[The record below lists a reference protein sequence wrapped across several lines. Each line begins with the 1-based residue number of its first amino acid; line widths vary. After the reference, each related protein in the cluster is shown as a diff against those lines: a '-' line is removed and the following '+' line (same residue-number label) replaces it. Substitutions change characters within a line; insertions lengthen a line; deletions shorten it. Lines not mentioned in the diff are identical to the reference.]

1 MRQESFVVGAFVLM
15 LSSLISRVLGATYR
29 IIVPLLMGGG
39 HQGAVGMGLYGMAAP
54 IYGVLLSVSA
64 TGLPVAVA
72 RMVAARVSVGE
83 ARAAQRV
90 FRAAFGLV
98 AAVGGLFAL
107 ALFAGAPWYAR
118 HVARDERAAL
128 AVAAVAPAVL
138 FVSLGAVYRGFLQG
152 LRQMTPYAVS
162 QVVEQLA
169 RVTAILV
176 LVVLL
181 MPAGVEWAAA
191 GASFGATVGG
201 VGALAYLVWQYRR
214 VSRELRGGT
223 APAGTAAAT
232 ARHSGAE
239 ASQATASADLRELLS
254 LAVPISLSYMVMPLV
269 TFIDALLVPSR
280 LHAAGLGGEAT
291 ALYGLLSGFAAPF
304 MIMPTTF
311 TAALALNVVP
321 AVSELQARRDAAGIR
336 ARLGLGARL
345 ALIVTLPAA
354 AGLAA
359 LSTPIETVIFH
370 APEAGPLLFILSFGA
385 VAIGLQ
391 QVTAAALQGL
401 GRPAVP
407 MATLFVGAAVKF
419 VLTYVLAGEPGLN
432 VAGAAIATVAAFACA
447 AVLNAAYLAR
457 LGYGVPWWRAGAAP
471 AFSAAAMGVAVA
483 VAFDGV
489 DALARRLVGDTVGG
503 PVAVGVAVAAG
514 VALYGI
520 LAARTG
526 AVRPEDVQSLPR
538 VGGLLVRVGRAL
550 RLWPRPAGL

>member
-15 LSSLISRVLGATYR
+15 ASSLFSRVLGATYR
-29 IIVPLLMGGG
+29 ILVPLLMGGG

-72 RMVAARVSVGE
+72 RMVAARVSLGR
-83 ARAAQRV
+83 ARAAQRL
-90 FRAAFGLV
+90 FRAAFVLV
-98 AAVGGLFAL
+98 ALVGGAFAL
-107 ALFAGAPWYAR
+107 ALFFGAPWYAR
-118 HVARDERAAL
+118 HVARDARAAP

-152 LRQMTPYAVS
+152 LRRMTPYAVS

-169 RVTAILV
+169 RVGSILL

-181 MPAGVEWAAA
+181 LPEGVEWAAA
-191 GASFGATVGG
+191 GAAFGATLGG
-201 VGALAYLVWQYRR
+201 VAALAYLVRQHRQAL
-214 VSRELRGGT
+214 REL
-223 APAGTAAAT
+223 AAAGPRD
-232 ARHSGAE
+232 AGAAGAGE
-239 ASQATASADLRELLS
+239 AGAAADLRELIS

-280 LHAAGLGGEAT
+280 LHAAGLGREAT
-291 ALYGLLSGFAAPF
+291 ALYGMLSGFAAPF

-321 AVSELQARRDAAGIR
+321 AVSELQARGDRAGVR
-336 ARLGLGARL
+336 ARIALGVRL
-345 ALIVTLPAA
+345 ALLVTLPAA

-359 LSTPIETVIFH
+359 LATPIETVIFR
-370 APEAGPLLFILSFGA
+370 APAAGPLLFILSFGS

-401 GRPAVP
+401 GRPTVP
-407 MATLFVGAAVKF
+407 MLTLFFGAAVKF
-419 VLTYVLAGEPGLN
+419 VLTYVLTGRPEVN
-432 VAGAAIATVAAFACA
+432 VAGAAVATVAAFASA
-447 AVLNAAYLAR
+447 AALNALALAR
-457 LGYGVPWWRAGAAP
+457 LGCGVSWWRAGAAP
-471 AFSAAAMGVAVA
+471 AVSAALMGLGVAA
-483 VAFDGV
+483 AFDAV
-489 DALARRLVGDTVGG
+489 DAALRRLAGDAAGG
-503 PVAVGVAVAAG
+503 PLAIAVAVAAG
-514 VALYGI
+514 VAIYGV

-538 VGGLLVRVGRAL
+538 VGRTLVRLGRAL
-550 RLWPRPAGL
+550 RLWPRAAGA